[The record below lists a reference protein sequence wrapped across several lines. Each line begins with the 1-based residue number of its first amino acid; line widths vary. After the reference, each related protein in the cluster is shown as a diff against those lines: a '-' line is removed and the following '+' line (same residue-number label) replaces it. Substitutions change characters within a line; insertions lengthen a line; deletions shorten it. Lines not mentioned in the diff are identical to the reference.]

1 MGFGAKLVVSPRVF
15 LGCVFFGMDFFFG
28 LHPIYL
34 FYWGAIFYLI
44 GVVLIAMAT
53 RELKTSLRWLII
65 PIILYTGVY
74 YILFELLFVH

>member
-1 MGFGAKLVVSPRVF
+1 MGCGAKLVVSLRVF
-15 LGCVFFGMDFFFG
+15 LGCTFFCMGFFFG

-53 RELKTSLRWLII
+53 RELKTGLRCLII
-65 PIILYTGVY
+65 PITGEYYVLY
-74 YILFELLFVH
+74 ELLFVH